1 MILKTFVLKHNRN
14 RYMIYTN
21 RLWKFPTVPDVDDG
35 LHYGVTV
42 IVDERERPRLVG
54 DGQGEL
60 VVIY

>member
-1 MILKTFVLKHNRN
+1 MIN
-14 RYMIYTN
+14 TN
-21 RLWKFPTVPDVDDG
+21 RLWKFPTVPDVDDS